1 MSAKAANYLQQLDI
15 ARCEGSWS
23 AVPELVRKVRK
34 HAPDRSC
41 LAITAE
47 TECAISN
54 ATHAASTS
62 ARQSGSSSG
71 HPVAVNLDIA
81 TILPKLLESIEN
93 ETQHV
98 EDRFQ
103 AQVCA
108 GWLHWVV
115 ADYRLAL
122 AQLPSSLDPE
132 DINVDPAGAISEW
145 TTVCALKAAYLR
157 ANCLSR
163 DDQRKA
169 SLTAF
174 LSGLNALSRLWSGQ
188 GARKQLSYWSELYL
202 TEYCMLASQ
211 SIRDGDT
218 LLDEVNSIACFR
230 SWAKYWETMSAPA
243 IGGYG
248 FRGSVPRRRVWYEY
262 YWALS
267 RILAEDLPYPTGH
280 LGKISN
286 DMSARGQLRV
296 EIKSAEAAYQTLLLT
311 ETTFPRADEERAE
324 VEVFV
329 QLVVKNWSILS
340 GRGWRE
346 QDLGQGGRNSLT
358 RGVLDVLYN
367 AAQKTYHSTAILRSL
382 FVVHLA
388 VAEFDL
394 AFKAFDSY
402 LDIVKKGKVRVDKTG
417 EAEPGL
423 DDDGTVL
430 ETISQAIIALCRYG
444 NDDVIE
450 KARQLGAELEDWLA
464 RLPQFKSSD
473 SVGSPTMVNGQ
484 PSELHP
490 PIAPHVLA
498 LSWQAIGLSQAHWS
512 RATHD
517 ATSRPEIQ
525 ARAIRCLRRSVA
537 TELGRSRD
545 VRSYFSLALLLA
557 ERRELTTAIEVAR
570 TALLTSKGREEQYHL
585 LHGPYWQE
593 RSLIPMWH
601 LLALLLSAR
610 QDYILAARACEGAF
624 EQFRDPSVLF
634 GKGDPHFKSEH
645 LKDLESSESRTG
657 LVDEMDDAEKESIL
671 EVKMTQ
677 LSLVELLEGPEVAVN
692 ASYELLTLFSR
703 LFGNIIPQSL
713 GNLSV
718 SKVNEPPKT
727 AGTFRSIRG
736 SFFGGRDKSRPATR
750 QASVSNTAVNN
761 EKSTAASTR
770 PATARTVG
778 SAGAPTIQIT
788 ENHQPPSTRRGSTG
802 QTRGPRSESAKGGS
816 FKKRDRSM
824 SGHRRPSTADVSTQ
838 VVEEEPA
845 PPSDDNSDFF
855 STTSSINR
863 EISSASAASSSRGRP
878 LPTLN
883 SFLSNVSKSSEHAE
897 SSTSVTYTSGDLLP
911 LIQFSSDKERVQRT
925 TILIGVW
932 LMIAGFYR
940 RASLYDDCEGAVT
953 EAKKLVQSLEADKQR
968 EPSDSSTMKG
978 VAWAEKK
985 SIEDLWGDVFAEY
998 GHLSVARNAPYDG
1011 RSDFETALTYSP
1023 NHPAATVGLS
1033 NILLDVYSEVIRPV
1047 PTFPRLEGT
1056 EILLKPSSPAPKTGK
1071 VALKT
1076 LPTNPLG
1083 LGTTPSSPSSAP
1095 LASPLH
1101 NQTCLAHEDDLPEP
1115 YKATCLPLAE
1125 RLAAR
1130 DRAHGLL
1137 SGLTRLGT
1145 SWNYSDAWFALARAH
1160 EESGQADKAKDVL
1173 WWCIEL
1179 EEARPVRDWGA
1190 LGGGSYVL

>member
-1 MSAKAANYLQQLDI
+1 M
-15 ARCEGSWS
+15 ARTG
-23 AVPELVRKVRK
+23 P
-34 HAPDRSC
+34 
-41 LAITAE
+41 
-47 TECAISN
+47 
-54 ATHAASTS
+54 
-62 ARQSGSSSG
+62 
-71 HPVAVNLDIA
+71 
-81 TILPKLLESIEN
+81 
-93 ETQHV
+93 
-98 EDRFQ
+98 
-103 AQVCA
+103 
-108 GWLHWVV
+108 
-115 ADYRLAL
+115 
-122 AQLPSSLDPE
+122 
-132 DINVDPAGAISEW
+132 
-145 TTVCALKAAYLR
+145 
-157 ANCLSR
+157 
-163 DDQRKA
+163 
-169 SLTAF
+169 
-174 LSGLNALSRLWSGQ
+174 
-188 GARKQLSYWSELYL
+188 
-202 TEYCMLASQ
+202 
-211 SIRDGDT
+211 
-218 LLDEVNSIACFR
+218 
-230 SWAKYWETMSAPA
+230 WA
-243 IGGYG
+243 
-248 FRGSVPRRRVWYEY
+248 
-262 YWALS
+262 
-267 RILAEDLPYPTGH
+267 
-280 LGKISN
+280 
-286 DMSARGQLRV
+286 
-296 EIKSAEAAYQTLLLT
+296 
-311 ETTFPRADEERAE
+311 
-324 VEVFV
+324 
-329 QLVVKNWSILS
+329 
-340 GRGWRE
+340 
-346 QDLGQGGRNSLT
+346 GGRNSLS

-512 RATHD
+512 RATHE

-525 ARAIRCLRRSVA
+525 VRAIRCLRRSLA

-570 TALLTSKGREEQYHL
+570 TSLLTSKGREEQYHL

-657 LVDEMDDAEKESIL
+657 LVDEMDDTEKESIL

-703 LFGNIIPQSL
+703 LFGNIVPQSL
-713 GNLSV
+713 ANLSV

-761 EKSTAASTR
+761 EKSTTR

-778 SAGAPTIQIT
+778 SAGAPTIQVT

-863 EISSASAASSSRGRP
+863 EVSSASATSSSRGRP

-883 SFLSNVSKSSEHAE
+883 SFLSNVSKSSEHVE
-897 SSTSVTYTSGDLLP
+897 SSTNATYTSGDLLP

-968 EPSDSSTMKG
+968 EPSDSSTIKG

-998 GHLSVARNAPYDG
+998 GQLSVARNAPM
-1011 RSDFETALTYSP
+1011 T
-1023 NHPAATVGLS
+1023 
-1033 NILLDVYSEVIRPV
+1033 
-1047 PTFPRLEGT
+1047 
-1056 EILLKPSSPAPKTGK
+1056 
-1071 VALKT
+1071 
-1076 LPTNPLG
+1076 
-1083 LGTTPSSPSSAP
+1083 
-1095 LASPLH
+1095 
-1101 NQTCLAHEDDLPEP
+1101 
-1115 YKATCLPLAE
+1115 
-1125 RLAAR
+1125 AAR
-1130 DRAHGLL
+1130 ISRRHSRTRQTTQPPL
-1137 SGLTRLGT
+1137 SVCQIFY
-1145 SWNYSDAWFALARAH
+1145 WMYI
-1160 EESGQADKAKDVL
+1160 AK
-1173 WWCIEL
+1173 
-1179 EEARPVRDWGA
+1179 
-1190 LGGGSYVL
+1190 

>member
-62 ARQSGSSSG
+62 ARQPGSSSG

-103 AQVCA
+103 AQVCV

-115 ADYRLAL
+115 ADYSLAL
-122 AQLPSSLDPE
+122 AHLPSSLEPE

-267 RILAEDLPYPTGH
+267 RILAEDLPYPTGY

-346 QDLGQGGRNSLT
+346 QDLGQGGRNSLS

-512 RATHD
+512 RATHE

-525 ARAIRCLRRSVA
+525 VRAIRCLRRSLA

-570 TALLTSKGREEQYHL
+570 TSLLTSKGREEQYHL

-657 LVDEMDDAEKESIL
+657 LVDEMDDTEKESIL

-703 LFGNIIPQSL
+703 LFGNIVPQSL
-713 GNLSV
+713 ANLSV

-761 EKSTAASTR
+761 EKSTTR

-778 SAGAPTIQIT
+778 SAGAPTIQVT

-863 EISSASAASSSRGRP
+863 EVSSASATSSSRGRP

-883 SFLSNVSKSSEHAE
+883 SFLSNVSKSSEHVE
-897 SSTSVTYTSGDLLP
+897 SSTNATYTSGDLLP

-968 EPSDSSTMKG
+968 EPSDSSTIKG

-998 GHLSVARNAPYDG
+998 GQLSVARNAPYDG

-1056 EILLKPSSPAPKTGK
+1056 EILLNPSSPAPKTGK
-1071 VALKT
+1071 VAPKT

-1083 LGTTPSSPSSAP
+1083 LGTTSSVLAPAP